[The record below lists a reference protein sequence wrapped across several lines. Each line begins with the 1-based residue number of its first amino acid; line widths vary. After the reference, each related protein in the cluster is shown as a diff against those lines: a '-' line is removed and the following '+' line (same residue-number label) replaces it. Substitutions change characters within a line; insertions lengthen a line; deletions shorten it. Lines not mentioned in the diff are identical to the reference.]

1 MKVLLKKDVKGQG
14 KAGQV
19 VEVSDGYARN
29 YLLPHGLAET
39 ADAQNVN
46 EAKVKQGALN
56 HKKDMEKQA
65 AQNLAAKL
73 EGMELVLQVKCGDG
87 NRLFGS
93 ITAKEISEE
102 LKKQKNINIDKK
114 KFVLKGN
121 IKELGE
127 YIIQVKLYALISANI
142 KVIIKAG

>member
-1 MKVLLKKDVKGQG
+1 MKVLLKKDVRGQG

-29 YLLPHGLAET
+29 YLLPNDLAQV

-46 EAKVKQGALN
+46 EAKVKQGAIE
-56 HKKDMEKQA
+56 HKKDMEKQNA
-65 AQNLAAKL
+65 LDLAANI
-73 EGMELVLQVKCGDG
+73 EGLELVLKVKCGDG

-102 LKKQKNINIDKK
+102 LKKQKKINIDKK

-142 KVIIKAG
+142 KVVVKAG